1 MGDISKKLHRKLASK
16 SGNLPTKVPKRRPGE
31 PLPGGIRDIEMLIKD
46 GLDPV
51 HAGYVYIQQMS
62 SYFAEGVSQLPE
74 MKLFAK
80 LAGDAEEEYMPSGPP
95 MSPLTGS
102 YFTCWAF
109 YDLKFGKDGD
119 TIGKCQI
126 EANDLVLLN
135 PDQLDVLKKLSESR
149 MGIYEHIGFADGL
162 VRLRELIT
170 GDEFSCLCPAGYKG
184 RSGELWYVRR
194 LPPLMPE
201 LATFHVLFTT
211 PYILIESTK
220 DDWMQ
225 FLKRTLL
232 KADGNDDRERLHQL
246 LKFGLSTNYWNEFV
260 FQAYHHHQAQAIFLA
275 GIPDLKATL
284 PHA

>member
-16 SGNLPTKVPKRRPGE
+16 ADNLPTKVPKRRPGE
-31 PLPGGIRDIEMLIKD
+31 PLPGGIKDIEMLIKD

-51 HAGYVYIQQMS
+51 HAAYAYIQQIS
-62 SYFAEGVSQLPE
+62 SHFAEGVSQLPE
-74 MKLFAK
+74 MKAFAK

-109 YDLKFGKDGD
+109 YDLRFGKDGD

-149 MGIYEHIGFADGL
+149 MGIYEHIGVADGF

-170 GDEFSCLCPAGYKG
+170 GDEFPCLCTSGYKG
-184 RSGELWYVRR
+184 KSGELWYVRR

-232 KADGNDDRERLHQL
+232 KADGNDDRDRLHQL
-246 LKFGLSTNYWNEFV
+246 LKFGTGTNYWNEFV

>member
-16 SGNLPTKVPKRRPGE
+16 ADNLPTKVPKRRPGE
-31 PLPGGIRDIEMLIKD
+31 PLPGGIKDIEMLIKD

-51 HAGYVYIQQMS
+51 HAAYAYIQQIS
-62 SYFAEGVSQLPE
+62 SHFAEGVSQLPE
-74 MKLFAK
+74 MKAFAK

-109 YDLKFGKDGD
+109 YDLRFGKDGD

-149 MGIYEHIGFADGL
+149 MGIYEHIGVADGF

-170 GDEFSCLCPAGYKG
+170 GDEFPCLCTSGYKG
-184 RSGELWYVRR
+184 KSGELWYVRR
-194 LPPLMPE
+194 LPPLMPV

-232 KADGNDDRERLHQL
+232 KADGNDDRDRLHQL
-246 LKFGLSTNYWNEFV
+246 LKFGTGTNYWNEFV

>member
-31 PLPGGIRDIEMLIKD
+31 PLPGGFRDIEMLIKD

-74 MKLFAK
+74 MKSYAK

-109 YDLKFGKDGD
+109 YDLRFGKDGD
-119 TIGKCQI
+119 TIAKCQI

-149 MGIYEHIGFADGL
+149 MGIYEHIGFADGF

-170 GDEFSCLCPAGYKG
+170 GDEFSCLCTSGYKG

-260 FQAYHHHQAQAIFLA
+260 FQAYHHHQAQAIFLS

>member
-1 MGDISKKLHRKLASK
+1 MGNISKKLHRKLESK
-16 SGNLPTKVPKRRPGE
+16 SGNLPTKEPKRRPGE
-31 PLPGGIRDIEMLIKD
+31 LLPGGFKDMQTLIKD

-51 HAGYVYIQQMS
+51 HAAYVYIQQMS
-62 SYFAEGVSQLPE
+62 SHFAEGVSQLPE
-74 MKLFAK
+74 MKAYAK

-109 YDLKFGKDGD
+109 YDLRFGKDGD

-126 EANDLVLLN
+126 DANDLVLMN
-135 PDQLDVLKKLSESR
+135 PDQLDVLKKLSKSR
-149 MGIYEHIGFADGL
+149 MGIYEYIGFADGL

-184 RSGELWYVRR
+184 KSGELWYVRK